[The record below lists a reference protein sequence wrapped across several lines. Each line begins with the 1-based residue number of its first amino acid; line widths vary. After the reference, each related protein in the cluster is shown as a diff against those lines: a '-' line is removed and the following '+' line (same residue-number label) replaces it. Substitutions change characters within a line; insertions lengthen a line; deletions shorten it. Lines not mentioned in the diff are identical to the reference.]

1 MKTNAIRLLEVN
13 KIPYEMVNYKIN
25 NDNYDAEQIALDNNI
40 PQNLLYKTLICI
52 GVDKEIIVAVLPAN
66 EQLSIKKLEK
76 VAGIKQI
83 NLLPTEDLMVKIG
96 YIRGGCSPI
105 AMKKKFPVYIQS
117 STDTNTMVWLNAG
130 KKGILLKMLL
140 CDIILITD
148 GKLADISR

>member
-1 MKTNAIRLLEVN
+1 MKTNAVRLLDVN
-13 KIPYEMVNYKIN
+13 KIPYEMVNYKICK
-25 NDNYDAEQIALDNNI
+25 DNYDAEQIALDNNI
-40 PQNLLYKTLICI
+40 PQHLLYKTLICI
-52 GVDKEIIVAVLPAN
+52 GLDKEIIVAVLPAN

-83 NLLPTEDLMVKIG
+83 NLLPTEELMVKIG

-117 STDTNTMVWLNAG
+117 STDTNIIVWINAG

-140 CDIILITD
+140 RDIILITD
-148 GKLADISR
+148 GQLAEISR

>member
-1 MKTNAIRLLEVN
+1 MKTNAVRLLDIN
-13 KIPYEMVNYKIN
+13 KIPYEMVSYKISK
-25 NDNYDAEQIALDNNI
+25 DNYDAEQIALDNNI
-40 PQNLLYKTLICI
+40 PQHLLYKTLICI

-83 NLLPTEDLMVKIG
+83 NLLPTEELMVKIG

-117 STDTNTMVWLNAG
+117 SIDINTIVWINAG

-140 CDIILITD
+140 GDIILITD
-148 GKLADISR
+148 GQLADISR

>member
-1 MKTNAIRLLEVN
+1 MKTNAVRLLDIN
-13 KIPYEMVNYKIN
+13 KIPYEMVSYKISK
-25 NDNYDAEQIALDNNI
+25 DNYDAEQIALDNNI
-40 PQNLLYKTLICI
+40 PQHLLYKTLICI

-83 NLLPTEDLMVKIG
+83 NLLPTEELMVKIG

-117 STDTNTMVWLNAG
+117 SIDINTIVWINAG

-140 CDIILITD
+140 GDIIFITD

>member
-1 MKTNAIRLLEVN
+1 MKTNAVRLLDVN

-25 NDNYDAEQIALDNNI
+25 KDNYDAEQIALDNNI
-40 PQNLLYKTLICI
+40 PQHLLYKTLICI

-76 VAGIKQI
+76 VAEIKQI
-83 NLLPTEDLMVKIG
+83 NLLPTEELMVKIG

-117 STDTNTMVWLNAG
+117 STDASTIVWINAG

-140 CDIILITD
+140 GDIIFITD

>member
-1 MKTNAIRLLEVN
+1 MKTNAVRLLDIN

-83 NLLPTEDLMVKIG
+83 NLLPTDELMVKIG

-117 STDTNTMVWLNAG
+117 STDTNTMVWINAG

-148 GKLADISR
+148 GQLADISR

>member
-1 MKTNAIRLLEVN
+1 MKTNAVRLLDIN
-13 KIPYEMVNYKIN
+13 KIPYEMVSYKISK
-25 NDNYDAEQIALDNNI
+25 DNYDAEQIALDNNI
-40 PQNLLYKTLICI
+40 PQHLLYKTLICI

-83 NLLPTEDLMVKIG
+83 NLLPTEELMVKIG

-117 STDTNTMVWLNAG
+117 SIDTNTIVWINAG

-140 CDIILITD
+140 GDIIFITD

>member
-1 MKTNAIRLLEVN
+1 MKTNAVRLLDIN
-13 KIPYEMVNYKIN
+13 KIPYEMVSYKISK
-25 NDNYDAEQIALDNNI
+25 DNYDAEQIALDNNI
-40 PQNLLYKTLICI
+40 PQHLLYKTLICI

-83 NLLPTEDLMVKIG
+83 NLLPTEELMVKIG

-117 STDTNTMVWLNAG
+117 STDASTIVWINAG
-130 KKGILLKMLL
+130 KKGILLKVLL
-140 CDIILITD
+140 GDIIFITD

>member
-1 MKTNAIRLLEVN
+1 MKTNAVRLLDVN

-25 NDNYDAEQIALDNNI
+25 KDNYDAEQIALDNNI
-40 PQNLLYKTLICI
+40 PQHLLYKTLICI

-76 VAGIKQI
+76 VAELKQI
-83 NLLPTEDLMVKIG
+83 NLLPTEELMGKIG

-117 STDTNTMVWLNAG
+117 SIDTNTIVWINAG

-140 CDIILITD
+140 GDIILITE
-148 GKLADISR
+148 GQLADISR

>member
-1 MKTNAIRLLEVN
+1 MKTNAIRLLDVK
-13 KIPYEMVNYKIN
+13 KIPYEMVNYNIN
-25 NDNYDAEQIALDNNI
+25 KDNYDAEQIALDNNI
-40 PQNLLYKTLICI
+40 PQHLLYKTLICM

-83 NLLPTEDLMVKIG
+83 DLLPTEELMVKIG

-105 AMKKKFPVYIQS
+105 AMKKKFPVYIHS
-117 STDTNTMVWLNAG
+117 STDANTIVWINAG

-140 CDIILITD
+140 DDIILITD
-148 GKLADISR
+148 GQLVDISR

>member
-1 MKTNAIRLLEVN
+1 MKTNAVRLLEVN

-40 PQNLLYKTLICI
+40 PQHLLYKTLICI
-52 GVDKEIIVAVLPAN
+52 GLNKEIIVAVLPAN

-83 NLLPTEDLMVKIG
+83 NLLTTEELMVKIG

-117 STDTNTMVWLNAG
+117 STDASTIVWINAG

-140 CDIILITD
+140 GDIILITD
-148 GKLADISR
+148 GQLADISR

>member
-1 MKTNAIRLLEVN
+1 MKTNAIRLLDVN

-25 NDNYDAEQIALDNNI
+25 KDNYDAEQIALDNNI
-40 PQNLLYKTLICI
+40 PQHLLYKTLICI

-76 VAGIKQI
+76 VAEIKQI
-83 NLLPTEDLMVKIG
+83 NLLPTEELMVKIG

-117 STDTNTMVWLNAG
+117 SIDTNTIVWINAG
-130 KKGILLKMLL
+130 KKGVLLKMLL
-140 CDIILITD
+140 DDIIMITE
-148 GKLADISR
+148 GQLADISR

>member
-83 NLLPTEDLMVKIG
+83 NLLPTEELMVKIG

-117 STDTNTMVWLNAG
+117 STDTNTMVWINAG

-148 GKLADISR
+148 GQLADISR

>member
-1 MKTNAIRLLEVN
+1 MKTNAVRLLEVN

-105 AMKKKFPVYIQS
+105 AMKKKFPVYIHP
-117 STDTNTMVWLNAG
+117 D
-130 KKGILLKMLL
+130 
-140 CDIILITD
+140 
-148 GKLADISR
+148 RR

>member
-1 MKTNAIRLLEVN
+1 MKTNAVRLLEVN
-13 KIPYEMVNYKIN
+13 KIPYEMVNYKIS

-83 NLLPTEDLMVKIG
+83 NLLPTDELMVKIG

-117 STDTNTMVWLNAG
+117 PTDTNTMVWINAG

-148 GKLADISR
+148 GQLADISR

>member
-1 MKTNAIRLLEVN
+1 MKTNAVRLLEVN
-13 KIPYEMVNYKIN
+13 KIPYEMVNYKISK
-25 NDNYDAEQIALDNNI
+25 DNYDAEQIALDNNI
-40 PQNLLYKTLICI
+40 PQYLLYKTLICI

-105 AMKKKFPVYIQS
+105 AMKKKFPVFIQS
-117 STDTNTMVWLNAG
+117 SIDTNTIVWINAG
-130 KKGILLKMLL
+130 KKGILLKMSLG
-140 CDIILITD
+140 DIILITD

>member
-83 NLLPTEDLMVKIG
+83 NLLPTEELMVKIG

-117 STDTNTMVWLNAG
+117 STDANTIVWINAG

-140 CDIILITD
+140 GDIILITD
-148 GKLADISR
+148 GQLADISR

>member
-1 MKTNAIRLLEVN
+1 
-13 KIPYEMVNYKIN
+13 
-25 NDNYDAEQIALDNNI
+25 
-40 PQNLLYKTLICI
+40 
-52 GVDKEIIVAVLPAN
+52 VDKEIIVAVLPAN

-83 NLLPTEDLMVKIG
+83 NLLPTEELMVKIG

-117 STDTNTMVWLNAG
+117 SIDTNTIVWINAG

-140 CDIILITD
+140 GDIIFITD

>member
-1 MKTNAIRLLEVN
+1 
-13 KIPYEMVNYKIN
+13 MVSYKISK
-25 NDNYDAEQIALDNNI
+25 DNYDAEQIALDNNI
-40 PQNLLYKTLICI
+40 PQHLLYKTLICI

-83 NLLPTEDLMVKIG
+83 NLLPTEELMVKIG

-117 STDTNTMVWLNAG
+117 SIDINTIVWINAG
-130 KKGILLKMLL
+130 KKGILLKVLL
-140 CDIILITD
+140 GDIIFITD

>member
-1 MKTNAIRLLEVN
+1 MKTNAVRLLDVN
-13 KIPYEMVNYKIN
+13 KIPYEMVNYKICK
-25 NDNYDAEQIALDNNI
+25 DNYDAEQIALDNNI
-40 PQNLLYKTLICI
+40 PQHLLYKTLICI
-52 GVDKEIIVAVLPAN
+52 GLDKEIIVAVLPAN

-83 NLLPTEDLMVKIG
+83 NLLSTEELMVKIG

-117 STDTNTMVWLNAG
+117 STDTNIIVWINAG

-140 CDIILITD
+140 RDIILITD
-148 GKLADISR
+148 GQLAEISR